1 VWALSSIAD
10 NWRLREL
17 DLSQAGELDGLWVA
31 SGIGDRLAQ
40 PPTPLTLDFVLQ
52 DSVLLGSAFARRGV
66 SMPKLTRRVA
76 RVSGHVYHAALPLI
90 RAARGIAPLDAEL
103 VALAFAAEAHSELS
117 RLLPARQSAS
127 NFGLKRLL
135 SRLCTALERFEPRVL
150 AQEADG
156 SQHYRWLVE
165 MDLGI
170 LPDDALGTTL
180 EECMAIER
188 GTRALE
194 FDVTLDLLTAYA
206 AIGVVLRRTD
216 VDFASSLAALVV
228 PEALEFASTT
238 PATALLS
245 VARAASRIHP
255 TADSSAAS
263 TGRGGIAAHA
273 GSLDF
278 IDGFGERGPNERELT
293 SPRWK
298 ERGASLERLLERV
311 LELDAVQHDQRM
323 ATAHRSR
330 REQDERV
337 LAKVDRGD
345 AKLLRALGPLA
356 QSLARLR
363 SRLHL
368 VRART
373 LSMLRTAVLD
383 IDRRLVRLAGCASG
397 AAFFLELDELLSATT
412 RPSSELSRRSADRRR
427 LWAARAAHSA
437 PPALLGRGG
446 AIDPV
451 DKPLSGLGLGGPDV
465 TGPVTV
471 AHRFEQ
477 ALALAPGG
485 VLVVRS
491 LDAGWAP
498 LLPLTAAVVTETGG
512 LADEGV
518 LVALTLGVPLVI
530 GMRGATQNFATGDV
544 IRVSAS
550 QGTAVHA

>member
-1 VWALSSIAD
+1 LSSIAD

-17 DLSQAGELDGLWVA
+17 DLSQAGELEGLWVA

-103 VALAFAAEAHSELS
+103 VALAFAAEARSELS

-127 NFGLKRLL
+127 SFGLKRLC

-150 AQEADG
+150 AQETDG

-180 EECMAIER
+180 EECVAIER

-228 PEALEFASTT
+228 PEGLEFASTT

-245 VARAASRIHP
+245 VAQAASRVRSAP
-255 TADSSAAS
+255 DSSPG
-263 TGRGGIAAHA
+263 GRVGGLAAHA

-298 ERGASLERLLERV
+298 ERSESLERVLERV
-311 LELDAVQHDQRM
+311 LELDAVQHEQRM
-323 ATAHRSR
+323 ATAHRRR

-337 LAKVDRGD
+337 LGKVNRGD
-345 AKLLRALGPLA
+345 EKLLRALGPIA
-356 QSLARLR
+356 QGLARLR

-383 IDRRLVRLAGCASG
+383 IDRRLVRLAGCESG

-427 LWAARAAHSA
+427 LWAARAAHPA

-451 DKPLSGLGLGGPDV
+451 DKPLSGTGLGGPDV

-477 ALALAPGG
+477 ALVLRPGG

-530 GMRGATQNFATGDV
+530 GVRGATQNFATGDI

-550 QGTAVHA
+550 QGTVVHA

>member
-1 VWALSSIAD
+1 VRALSSIVD
-10 NWRLREL
+10 SSRLREL
-17 DLSQAGELDGLWVA
+17 DLSQAGELEGLWVA

-103 VALAFAAEAHSELS
+103 VALAFAAEARSELS
-117 RLLPARQSAS
+117 RLLPARQSAT

-135 SRLCTALERFEPRVL
+135 SQLCAALERFEPRVL
-150 AQEADG
+150 AQETDG

-180 EECMAIER
+180 EECVAIER

-194 FDVTLDLLTAYA
+194 FDVTLDLLRVYA

-245 VARAASRIHP
+245 LAQAAGRTRAALE
-255 TADSSAAS
+255 SSPGN
-263 TGRGGIAAHA
+263 GRDGLPAHA

-298 ERGASLERLLERV
+298 ERGASLERVLERV
-311 LELDAVQHDQRM
+311 LELDAVQHEQRV
-323 ATAHRSR
+323 ATAHRKR

-337 LAKVDRGD
+337 LGKLDRVE

-383 IDRRLVRLAGCASG
+383 IDRRLVRLAGCESG

-427 LWAARAAHSA
+427 LWTARAAQAA

-451 DKPLSGLGLGGPDV
+451 DKPLSGIGLGGPDV

-477 ALALAPGG
+477 ALALPAGG

-498 LLPLTAAVVTETGG
+498 ILPLTAAVVTETGG

-518 LVALTLGVPLVI
+518 LVALTLGVPLII
-530 GMRGATQNFATGDV
+530 GVRGATQNFATGDI
-544 IRVSAS
+544 IRVSAN
-550 QGTAVHA
+550 QGTVERP

>member
-1 VWALSSIAD
+1 LSSIVD
-10 NWRLREL
+10 SSRLREL
-17 DLSQAGELDGLWVA
+17 DLSQAGELEGLWVA

-103 VALAFAAEAHSELS
+103 VALAFAAEARSELS
-117 RLLPARQSAS
+117 RLLPARQSAT

-135 SRLCTALERFEPRVL
+135 SQLCAALERFEPRVL
-150 AQEADG
+150 AQETDG

-180 EECMAIER
+180 EECVAIER

-194 FDVTLDLLTAYA
+194 FDVTLDLLRAYA

-245 VARAASRIHP
+245 LAQAAGRTRSAP
-255 TADSSAAS
+255 DSSPAS
-263 TGRGGIAAHA
+263 GRAGLPAHA

-298 ERGASLERLLERV
+298 ERGASLERVLERV
-311 LELDAVQHDQRM
+311 LELDAVQHEQRV
-323 ATAHRSR
+323 ATAHRRR

-337 LAKVDRGD
+337 LGKVNR
-345 AKLLRALGPLA
+345 AEAALLRALGPLA

-383 IDRRLVRLAGCASG
+383 IDRRLVRLAGCESG

-412 RPSSELSRRSADRRR
+412 RPSSELSRRSSDRRR
-427 LWAARAAHSA
+427 LWAARAAHAA

-451 DKPLSGLGLGGPDV
+451 DKPLSGIGLGGPDV

-477 ALALAPGG
+477 ALALPPGG

-518 LVALTLGVPLVI
+518 LVALTLGVPLII
-530 GMRGATQNFATGDV
+530 GVRGATQNFATGDTL
-544 IRVSAS
+544 RVSAN
-550 QGTAVHA
+550 QGTVERA